1 LVSPR
6 LNVRANLQLVAALLL
21 WALPVPPS
29 SAQFGLLVRVL
40 PSSGGLWGVRRPGNY
55 PLAPSPKWQFR
66 PPSEPFV
73 RETGK
78 SAPDRRQCAAVANG
92 FESQDRAK
100 RQPLPSLE
108 GGKPMSL
115 FARIKAVWDLAGIV
129 TEQNGSDVTES
140 APVQEGVSAPVQ
152 KGAIAPFDR
161 IIDTG
166 ALVGGQK
173 LSQPYKQ
180 SAPVMRA
187 LKLVSQPI
195 SQVPLRFTV
204 DRRDGKQLV
213 ENPELAAWWETPA
226 VGADKQPMSQA
237 DFIEASVGW
246 LKLKGE
252 CFWIIDDTVLQ
263 TANLPFPEVGVT
275 FPRLIIARPE
285 RMRPIKYKG
294 DSTLL
299 GWEFTDGAG
308 RRFTFMAPQVI
319 HLRLWNPYDD
329 CRGLGEVESVKIDAE
344 SDWLA
349 AIFKRNLWR
358 GNGDRGPIISV
369 KNALTLGDT
378 QREQLIQ
385 QFREKREMAS
395 RGIFKAAVVGGD
407 ISVED
412 PKAQTV
418 DAAYIASR
426 QEDIVRI
433 FIGLGVPPSMATVTA
448 SYSIGSASDWYRL
461 IIDTCLPAGKKLSEG
476 FERVLKMQTG
486 QTLFAWFE
494 WRAHPVMQQVR
505 KESVDSGT
513 KLWDRGMPWEAVN
526 EWLDL
531 GLPKFDGWEIG
542 YMPFSVSPVGADG
555 ALEPEPTKDPA
566 LNEPLD
572 TDNGSKAAARLQRLL
587 RGRAAGPPGSHPDPR
602 HLVNFEPIACGLP
615 EHDQVKQKARS
626 AKEVALWKVHM
637 SRRRVAMKRFAAAFN
652 KELIKARA
660 RVLSN
665 IAAKLDTEKSAAPV
679 SKAAAADFLFDL
691 PSFKSGLL
699 SSMRKASL
707 GALQEA
713 GQQFF
718 AEIKKD
724 DPFRYPPA
732 KAVEFVRDRENKLSG
747 VPQDVFDRIKSAVET
762 GLDKGESIEKLSD
775 RLRSEFNALGKD
787 RARVIAMTE
796 TASAYGAARQEAM
809 EQSGVEFKKWLTSG
823 AATVRPAHAAANG
836 QTVRV
841 DEPFEVGGES
851 LEGPGDPNGSPGN
864 VINCHCVA
872 IAVAAPEEET

>member
-1 LVSPR
+1 
-6 LNVRANLQLVAALLL
+6 
-21 WALPVPPS
+21 
-29 SAQFGLLVRVL
+29 
-40 PSSGGLWGVRRPGNY
+40 
-55 PLAPSPKWQFR
+55 
-66 PPSEPFV
+66 
-73 RETGK
+73 
-78 SAPDRRQCAAVANG
+78 
-92 FESQDRAK
+92 
-100 RQPLPSLE
+100 
-108 GGKPMSL
+108 MSL
-115 FARIKAVWDLAGIV
+115 FSRIKAVWDLAGLV
-129 TEQNGSDVTES
+129 TEQKGSAS
-140 APVQEGVSAPVQ
+140 PQPVVQ
-152 KGAIAPFDR
+152 KGAGAPFDR
-161 IIDTG
+161 LIDSG
-166 ALVGGQK
+166 SLVGGQQ

-252 CFWIIDDTVLQ
+252 AFWIVDDSVLR
-263 TANLPFPEVGVT
+263 TANLPFPKSGVT
-275 FPRLIIARPE
+275 FPRLIIARPD
-285 RMRPIKYKG
+285 RMRPLKYKG
-294 DSTLL
+294 DGSLL

-308 RRFTFMAPQVI
+308 RRFTFEAPQVI
-319 HLRLWNPYDD
+319 HLKLWNPYDD
-329 CRGLGEVESVKIDAE
+329 CRGLGEVETVKVDAE

-395 RGIFKAAVVGGD
+395 RGIFKAAVIGGD

-476 FERVLKMQTG
+476 IERVLKMQTG
-486 QTLFAWFE
+486 QTLYAWFE

-531 GLPKFDGWEIG
+531 GLPKFVGWDIG
-542 YMPFSVSPVGADG
+542 YMPFSVSPVGDDG
-555 ALEPEPTKDPA
+555 LPTEPAPDKDPAFNEPDDDEEKGGSSVAGELQRLCATRNISPAATKNEPHHCGFGENSQAKGRSKKEIALWKTHMARRRESLKRFQGAFNKHLIIARAQVLGHLSAKLEPTK
-566 LNEPLD
+566 
-572 TDNGSKAAARLQRLL
+572 
-587 RGRAAGPPGSHPDPR
+587 
-602 HLVNFEPIACGLP
+602 
-615 EHDQVKQKARS
+615 S
-626 AKEVALWKVHM
+626 AVTK
-637 SRRRVAMKRFAAAFN
+637 
-652 KELIKARA
+652 
-660 RVLSN
+660 
-665 IAAKLDTEKSAAPV
+665 T
-679 SKAAAADFLFDL
+679 AAADFLFDL
-691 PSFKSGLL
+691 GSFKKGLL
-699 SSMRKASL
+699 ASMRKASTL
-707 GALQEA
+707 ALDDA
-713 GQQFF
+713 GEQFF
-718 AEIKKD
+718 SEIAKD
-724 DPFRYPPA
+724 DPFRFPPA
-732 KAVEFVRDRENKLSG
+732 KAVEFLRDRENKLKDT
-747 VPQDVFDRIKSAVET
+747 PQDVFDRVSTQLQA
-762 GLDKGESIEKLSD
+762 GLDKGESIDKLSD
-775 RLRSEFNALGKD
+775 RVRSEFNDISKGAAK
-787 RARVIAMTE
+787 RIAMTE
-796 TASAYGAARQEAM
+796 TAAAYGASRQEAM
-809 EQSGVEFKKWLTSG
+809 EQSGVEYKKWLTSG
-823 AATVRPAHAAANG
+823 GPTVRSTHAAANG

-851 LEGPGDPNGSPGN
+851 LSGPGDPSGSPGN

-872 IAVAAPEEET
+872 IAVATPEEET